1 MMDLKNLNNAQ
12 VDELLKRLKYP
23 KNTISYQK
31 IYTTISSLFGKI
43 DIEEAI
49 LDDDD
54 LQYILR
60 IYRGKYNAERFSIH
74 LRFKETND
82 HLARIDIHPTGRHEN
97 PDGAIVT
104 SSHIHIYSNA
114 FPRRD
119 VVAIPLDEFNFPNV
133 RTIIEVYE
141 GFVRLTNIRKTR

>member
-1 MMDLKNLNNAQ
+1 MDLQNLNNTQ

-31 IYTTISSLFGKI
+31 INAIISALFGKI

-49 LDDDD
+49 LDVDD
-54 LQYILR
+54 LHYILR

-82 HLARIDIHPTGRHEN
+82 HLARIDIHPTGRHKN
-97 PDGAIVT
+97 PDDTIVT

-119 VVAIPLDEFNFPNV
+119 AVAIPLDEFNFPNV

-141 GFVRLTNIRKTR
+141 EFVKLTNIRKTR

>member
-1 MMDLKNLNNAQ
+1 MDLQNLNNTQ

-31 IYTTISSLFGKI
+31 INTIISALFGKI

-54 LQYILR
+54 LHYILR

-97 PDGAIVT
+97 PDSTIVT

-119 VVAIPLDEFNFPNV
+119 AVAIPLDEFNFPNV

-141 GFVRLTNIRKTR
+141 EFVKLTNIRKTR